1 MNILR
6 PLSPH
11 LPIYKPQLTSTFSI
25 SHRISE
31 VSKVA
36 NGSIFFFRMY
46 SNKKKKM
53 KTLAEIYSRTTPMH
67 ESPSLGVAEE
77 GLSPLYNSISFPP
90 LSPSPPN
97 TLGIPSNSIIPAPP
111 HSPSSSGMSSINEIL
126 SPYTERKVCEAQGR
140 IEEEVSSIANANGIT
155 LDEEAPFVL
164 GQWVHGESSNLNYL
178 TSILSDLRTMKE
190 KSQWFE
196 SATDVWS
203 KKFFVPSPVEQFHM
217 NPALVDFS
225 LGLSLCWL
233 LLVLLLLFF
242 ITKGKRRR

>member
-90 LSPSPPN
+90 CPLSPQQGLPP
-97 TLGIPSNSIIPAPP
+97 LVP
-111 HSPSSSGMSSINEIL
+111 L
-126 SPYTERKVCEAQGR
+126 SPQYFGD
-140 IEEEVSSIANANGIT
+140 T
-155 LDEEAPFVL
+155 L
-164 GQWVHGESSNLNYL
+164 
-178 TSILSDLRTMKE
+178 
-190 KSQWFE
+190 
-196 SATDVWS
+196 
-203 KKFFVPSPVEQFHM
+203 QFHYSGAS
-217 NPALVDFS
+217 PFT
-225 LGLSLCWL
+225 
-233 LLVLLLLFF
+233 FF
-242 ITKGKRRR
+242 IGNVFHK